1 MILTGLRPTY
11 LFIAW
16 IKVIN
21 PDARLCMTTEKMTPE
36 LLNGNS

>member
-1 MILTGLRPTY
+1 MILIGLRQIC

-21 PDARLCMTTEKMTPE
+21 PEARLCMTAEKMTSE